1 MYTRADITLE
11 DRMEIFSLYCRF
23 QDDHGIV
30 SRLAEEWKTS
40 RHFIYGLAE
49 RVSHALDW
57 RRAGRSEEDHT
68 REELDSTQRRV
79 RELEADCEQ
88 LRGQLEYERENR
100 ASGRFRLLLE
110 LAACP
115 VSEDKIAHCLEVAF
129 GRDGRVSSGWVHEQL
144 DRAGK
149 AALSLMQQH
158 EEIERAVGAL
168 ALDEIFRHKQPI
180 LTAIDPLTMMTL
192 IPKAAENRKG
202 ETWQDL
208 LEQYPNVNF
217 VVSDQGS
224 GLLKGVRDSA
234 QEVAHQYDLFHFKRE
249 LKRLIRTQESRCYQ
263 AIEQVEKARKLI
275 DSPLLGVGA
284 RVQAVVEYQEKA
296 AALDRRLEAF
306 DWVEVIVSYLEEQ
319 FEVYDYRRRKV
330 RTRAAAET
338 AIDEVLALLGE
349 VKEINVKPLVTV
361 IEGARVGLFTF
372 LSLLEERLEKI
383 EIVWRAG
390 AVNRQALYDA
400 VVECCYR
407 AERAHFSA
415 SAQRRYLSSLIGL
428 EYWER
433 QIENFAEVRQQIY
446 DALDQVV
453 RASSAVECFNS
464 ILRPYISVKKH
475 LSQGFLALIALYW
488 NMRPLKQRG
497 GQTPFQ
503 LSGVNLGEDDWV
515 KLIEHE
521 MREQAWLSGKRSA

>member
-1 MYTRADITLE
+1 MYTRADISLE
-11 DRMEIFSLYCRF
+11 DRMEIFSLYWRF
-23 QDDHGIV
+23 QDDHGTV
-30 SRLAEEWKTS
+30 SRLAEEWRTS
-40 RHFIYGLAE
+40 RHFIYDIAE
-49 RVSHALDW
+49 RVSRALDW
-57 RRAGRSEEDHT
+57 RRAGRREEDRT
-68 REELDSTQRRV
+68 REDLDAMRRRV

-88 LRGQLEYERENR
+88 LRGQLAFERESR

-129 GRDGRVSSGWVHEQL
+129 GREGRVSSGWVHEQL
-144 DRAGK
+144 DRAGE
-149 AALSLMQQH
+149 ASLSLMQH

-168 ALDEIFRHKQPI
+168 ALDEIFRHQQPI

-192 IPKAAENRKG
+192 MPEAAENRKG
-202 ETWQDL
+202 ETWQNL
-208 LEQYPNVNF
+208 LEQYPNVKF

-224 GLLKGVRDSA
+224 GLLKGVRDAA

-249 LKRLIRTQESRCYQ
+249 LRRLMRTQEARCYE
-263 AIEQVEKARKLI
+263 AMEHVEQARKLI
-275 DSPLLGVGA
+275 DSPRLGVGA

-306 DWVEVIVSYLEEQ
+306 DWVEMIVAYLEEQ
-319 FEVYDYRRRKV
+319 FEVYDDRRRKV
-330 RTRAAAET
+330 RTRAAAEA
-338 AIDEVLALLGE
+338 AIDEALALLREVGE
-349 VKEINVKPLVTV
+349 VNVKPLVTA

-372 LSLLEERLEKI
+372 LSVLEERLKKI
-383 EIVWRAG
+383 EITWRAG
-390 AVNRQALYDA
+390 AVSRQAVYDA
-400 VVECCYR
+400 VAQCWYR
-407 AERAHFSA
+407 AARAHFSA
-415 SAQRRYLSSLIGL
+415 STQRRYLSALIGL

-464 ILRPYISVKKH
+464 MLRPYISVKKH
-475 LSQGFLALIALYW
+475 LSRGFLALIALYW

-497 GQTPFQ
+497 DQTPFQ
-503 LSGVNLGEDDWV
+503 LSGVDLGEDDWV
-515 KLIEHE
+515 ALIEHE
-521 MREQAWLSGKRSA
+521 MREQARLSVKRSA